1 MEEKKKDFG
10 LREKAMIGAGS
21 LGVVG
26 KIAGGIAAA
35 RNARAAFSDED
46 ARRLDALKRRRA
58 QGDLGLSENQ
68 RGMVEAAA
76 QVQRGAALRDLQ
88 AMPVATMAPGN
99 REAFL
104 GALGTQNALMEAR
117 QASARD
123 IAQMDMEA
131 AQSQQEEIS
140 TLAGEQSTA
149 EAARKTALLS
159 ALGGIPEIV
168 GTTGAAVATSIADKK
183 AKEAED
189 KAGVEAELAII
200 RQLRASMGQPAPMTT
215 GALGSYQGFFSN
227 PSPTF
232 R

>member
-21 LGVVG
+21 LGVLG

-46 ARRLDALKRRRA
+46 ARRLEALKRRRA

-68 RGMVEAAA
+68 RGLIEAGV

-88 AMPVATMAPGN
+88 ALPAPMAPGN

-117 QASARD
+117 QASVRD
-123 IAQMDMEA
+123 IAKLDMEA

-140 TLAGEQSTA
+140 TLAGAKSKA

-159 ALGGIPEIV
+159 ALGGTAEIV
-168 GTTGAAVATSIADKK
+168 GTTGAAVATSIADKR

-200 RQLRASMGQPAPMTT
+200 RQLRTTLGQPAPMTT